1 MLAYIYAPNGQLT
14 LLDRPRPVV
23 KAGSVIIKVLACSVC
38 GTDLRT
44 YLHGSGKITPG
55 RIIGH
60 EFCGEI
66 MEIGGEVNGFAV
78 GDRITA
84 APAIGCGNCR
94 LCKSSATN
102 MCDSLQTIGFQ
113 YDGAFAEFMAIPAQA
128 FNMGN
133 VYKVPDNISAKEATL
148 AEPVACCLNA
158 QEFLNIAQ
166 DDFVVVFGAG
176 FIGCMHAEIAYIK
189 GASKVVI
196 VELADNR
203 IKAAKKMLPG
213 LDIIDLKSMNVLE
226 AVTKLTEGRGSDV
239 IITACSSGKAQAQA
253 ITIAAKR
260 ARVSLFGG
268 IPGDATGFVDS
279 NAIHYKELSIFGAHA
294 STPAQN
300 KEAMGLISDGKLNV
314 KKYITNVCRL
324 KDVVTTLETIKNEN
338 ITKAIVEP

>member
-1 MLAYIYAPNGQLT
+1 MLAYTYGTNGQLT
-14 LLDRPRPVV
+14 LLDRPTPVV
-23 KAGSVIIKVLACSVC
+23 EAGSAIIKVLACSVC

-44 YLHGSGKITPG
+44 YLHGSAKITPG

-66 MEIGGEVNGFAV
+66 MEIGGEVDGFAV
-78 GDRITA
+78 GDRVTA

-94 LCKSSATN
+94 LCKSGATN
-102 MCDSLQTIGFQ
+102 MCDNLQTIGFQ
-113 YDGAFAEFMAIPAQA
+113 YDGAFAEFMAIAAQV

-133 VYKVPDNISAKEATL
+133 VYKVPANISAKEATL

-158 QEFLNIAQ
+158 QEFLNIARG
-166 DDFVVVFGAG
+166 DFVVVFGAG
-176 FIGCMHAEIAYIK
+176 FIGCMHAEIAYLK
-189 GASKVVI
+189 GAAKVVI

-203 IKAAKKMLPG
+203 INAAKKMLPG
-213 LDIIDLKSMNVLE
+213 LDIINPNSTDVLE
-226 AVTKLTEGRGSDV
+226 AVTKLTDGRGADV

-253 ITIAAKR
+253 LTIAAKR

-279 NAIHYKELSIFGAHA
+279 NAIHYKELSVFGAHA

-314 KKYITNVCRL
+314 KKYITNVCPL